1 MKQLSKLDTKERLP
15 RVPTALWISDS
26 HFSREAIQYQ
36 LNRCLFKGDNPS
48 ESFSWISYGLDY
60 RNHVYPVAVT
70 KVAKILVILG
80 IHWQRVR
87 HTIISKKPQ
96 LHKIK
101 CRKSIWDFLLMC
113 CITVGLLW
121 GSMKLHRSW
130 WKRILRDLIVCPLW
144 KVWTLEAIGTEPHSH
159 TVQL

>member
-1 MKQLSKLDTKERLP
+1 MKQLSKLDTIRRDCQEFLRLYEFL
-15 RVPTALWISDS
+15 TAIFQGRQSNINWTGAC
-26 HFSREAIQYQ
+26 SREITHQ
-36 LNRCLFKGDNPS
+36 NPFH
-48 ESFSWISYGLDY
+48 ESLMDSI
-60 RNHVYPVAVT
+60 NHVYPVAVT

-144 KVWTLEAIGTEPHSH
+144 KVWTLEAIVTEPHSH